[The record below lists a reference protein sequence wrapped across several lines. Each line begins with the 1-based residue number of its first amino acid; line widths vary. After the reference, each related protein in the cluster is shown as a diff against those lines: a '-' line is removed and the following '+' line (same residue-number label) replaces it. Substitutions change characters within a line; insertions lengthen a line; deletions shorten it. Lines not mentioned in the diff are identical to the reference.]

1 MTEHSEPD
9 DETRVVPKH
18 RAEVPDDATR
28 VVSREPLD
36 DSTRVVDRRAPDDAT
51 RVVHRGP
58 TAPADDRTMVSRDRD
73 RGAAAGSAA
82 HAAPPP
88 PPSATSAFI
97 PGGVTESASDAY
109 GIRGEPH
116 LVPVVRTPVTGPPVG
131 RARPADPRAVEASVA
146 RSGTRRGLGVIALVI
161 GSTVVVAV
169 IVAALAILVF
179 GGLL

>member
-1 MTEHSEPD
+1 MTEHTEPD

-18 RAEVPDDATR
+18 RAEVPNDATR
-28 VVSREPLD
+28 VVSREALD

-51 RVVHRGP
+51 RVVHRAP
-58 TAPADDRTMVSRDRD
+58 TVPADDRTMVSDRD
-73 RGAAAGSAA
+73 RSAAAGSAA

-88 PPSATSAFI
+88 PPAATSAFI

-109 GIRGEPH
+109 GIRSEPH